1 MTWEIFLGI
10 SALVAFVGSI
20 GGIVFKLSKTLAILE
35 TTIRTLADTLK
46 DFKVNSHQTHQ
57 TLFTKVENQE
67 KRIDKHETRITIL
80 ETKVNAPKNKGGNS
94 NEN

>member
-10 SALVAFVGSI
+10 AALVAFVSSI
-20 GGIVFKLSKTLAILE
+20 GAIIFKLSKTLAILE

-46 DFKVNSHQTHQ
+46 DFKANSHQTHQ
-57 TLFTKVENQE
+57 TLFTKVDNQE

-80 ETKVNAPKNKGGNS
+80 ETKINTPKTK
-94 NEN
+94 EDKVQ